1 MAWPVNQ
8 PASPSAVARE
18 VMEPEAGPLR
28 GALARVKA
36 ARFGRLIVTV
46 DALRTV
52 VVIEK
57 VNREM
62 LRAVSM

>member
-1 MAWPVNQ
+1 
-8 PASPSAVARE
+8 
-18 VMEPEAGPLR
+18 MEPEAGPLR